1 MGVKLGGMSS
11 GNICKEET
19 KFKFFIGE
27 KNKKK
32 QKTRQ
37 VVLFLGGIT
46 SKTKKKITASAK
58 SSKKKV
64 GVTFRCFNKYKRKFI
79 SLPQFPLN
87 ATAYS

>member
-11 GNICKEET
+11 GNICIEET
-19 KFKFFIGE
+19 KFRVLIGG
-27 KNKKK
+27 KNLTK

-46 SKTKKKITASAK
+46 SKTKKITASAK